1 MIKKIITD
9 SGANI
14 LSSTILGQKHI
25 NVPLSIIIDNNIWL
39 DDNNIN
45 IDNFIQ
51 AIINTSKKPAPHVL
65 ALLVGYKHLQVQT
78 RFM

>member
-51 AIINTSKKPAPHVL
+51 AIINTKQKTSTACPSIASW
-65 ALLVGYKHLQVQT
+65 LQA
-78 RFM
+78 FAGAD